1 MSKLNYLKGLT
12 LYLSY
17 LNEASHIT
25 SNLSCLNILDY
36 IYKNINRDYLLDLN
50 ENRDYVIHSKG
61 HASLALYVVL
71 FNHNLI
77 TKEELLSYLD
87 DTTLYGGHV
96 TYVKGK
102 IEFSTGSLGHGL
114 PHGLGVSLYRIRKN
128 IKGNVI
134 VVMSDGE
141 LNEGTTWESA
151 MFASHHKLNNLIV
164 FLDNNGYQA
173 LGKTD
178 DIISNSNIN
187 EKFKSFGWDVI
198 DENESTLM
206 KNTTIL
212 RSTNEKPLLVNY
224 KSTKGNEISFMKGS
238 IDWHY
243 KSLSSELIDQCLNEI
258 GLSLE
263 DFKKEFGQ

>member
-1 MSKLNYLKGLT
+1 M
-12 LYLSY
+12 
-17 LNEASHIT
+17 ASTWTRCQFIQ
-25 SNLSCLNILDY
+25 N
-36 IYKNINRDYLLDLN
+36 K
-50 ENRDYVIHSKG
+50 K
-61 HASLALYVVL
+61 
-71 FNHNLI
+71 
-77 TKEELLSYLD
+77 K
-87 DTTLYGGHV
+87 
-96 TYVKGK
+96 
-102 IEFSTGSLGHGL
+102 
-114 PHGLGVSLYRIRKN
+114 

-173 LGKTD
+173 LGKTK

-187 EKFKSFGWDVI
+187 EKFNSFGWDVI

-212 RSTNEKPLLVNY
+212 RSANEKPLLVNY
-224 KSTKGNEISFMKGS
+224 KSTKGDEISFMKDS

-243 KSLSSELIDQCLNEI
+243 KSLSSELIDQCLNEL

-263 DFKKEFGQ
+263 EFKEFG